1 MTWKKVDTP
10 LRLIKYYSQK
20 STYPLRKTI
29 DTYEKHYILLN
40 PILMLLYQ
48 FLTAWSKMF
57 NAFGR
62 SDSSWIFWSQMKPAQ
77 IHTVCFAG
85 LFGADM
91 IKFGCYLYLGIACS
105 CSQRSN
111 QAGCSEETR
120 GYRSW
125 DDFDMLTMFYLN
137 LVIIRSGNK
146 SAPLETY
153 QQFEMNLDCFSF
165 YVLSF
170 PQSTSFLREFLARI
184 DISRLHWISQL
195 SCATGWGAVPCAV
208 AHRLT

>member
-1 MTWKKVDTP
+1 
-10 LRLIKYYSQK
+10 
-20 STYPLRKTI
+20 
-29 DTYEKHYILLN
+29 
-40 PILMLLYQ
+40 MLLYQ
-48 FLTAWSKMF
+48 FLTAWSKMC

-85 LFGADM
+85 LFGAD
-91 IKFGCYLYLGIACS
+91 IIQFGCYLYLGITCS

-111 QAGCSEETR
+111 QAGCKEETR

-137 LVIIRSGNK
+137 LVIMRIIHILDSVATK
-146 SAPLETY
+146 VPLSKLINILKWIWIV
-153 QQFEMNLDCFSF
+153 FHFICCPSHKVPSF
-165 YVLSF
+165 V
-170 PQSTSFLREFLARI
+170 REFLARI